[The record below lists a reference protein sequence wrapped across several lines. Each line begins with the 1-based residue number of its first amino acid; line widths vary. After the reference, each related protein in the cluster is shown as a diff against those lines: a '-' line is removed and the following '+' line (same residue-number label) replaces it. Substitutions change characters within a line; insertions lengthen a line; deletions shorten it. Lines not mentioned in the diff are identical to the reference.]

1 MKLFIKKTATFF
13 TICSSLLLTTCAAY
27 DLGKDGT
34 TYYEF
39 KNPEIA
45 AWKSQNGEDQ
55 LSIVVKNKCAT
66 CHTDEKPWY
75 KPENTPEKANSEN
88 ADFGLN
94 KIGLEAFW
102 DAKNNELVNV
112 KKCLTGVCGLEEIPM
127 PPKYATPLSDN
138 EKAALLSFTQ
148 RLLDEQAK
156 NNPSALSTEYNENC
170 SGCHGLKGEGVGN
183 FPKIAGTTLSLDDFK
198 DIIQNG
204 RGEMP
209 KQSDYDLNQ
218 AEADLA
224 ELQKL

>member
-13 TICSSLLLTTCAAY
+13 TICSSYLLTTCAAY

-39 KNPEIA
+39 KKPEDA
-45 AWKSQNGEDQ
+45 AWKNQNGEDQ

-66 CHTDEKPWY
+66 CHTDEEPWY

-88 ADFGLN
+88 ADFDLN

-156 NNPSALSTEYNENC
+156 NNPSALSTEYIENC
-170 SGCHGLKGEGVGN
+170 SGCHGSKGEGAGN
-183 FPKIAGTTLSLDDFK
+183 YPKIAGTTLSLDDFK

-204 RGEMP
+204 RGGMP

-218 AEADLA
+218 AESDLA

>member
-39 KNPEIA
+39 KKPEDA
-45 AWKSQNGEDQ
+45 AWKNQNGEDQ

-66 CHTDEKPWY
+66 CHTDEEPWY

-88 ADFGLN
+88 ADFDLN

-156 NNPSALSTEYNENC
+156 NNPSALSTEYIENC
-170 SGCHGLKGEGVGN
+170 SGCHGSKGEGAGN
-183 FPKIAGTTLSLDDFK
+183 YPKIAGTTLSLDDFK

-204 RGEMP
+204 RGGMP

-218 AEADLA
+218 AESDLA